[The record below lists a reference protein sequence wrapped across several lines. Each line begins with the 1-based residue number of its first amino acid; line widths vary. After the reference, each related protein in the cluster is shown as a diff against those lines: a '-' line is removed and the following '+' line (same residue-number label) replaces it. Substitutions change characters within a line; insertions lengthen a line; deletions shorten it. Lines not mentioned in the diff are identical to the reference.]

1 MNARAAIDA
10 LASFWNSLFF
20 AEFFPSSAP
29 GIRIPCIAFIVLI
42 KSLNDLLMCG
52 DALLSLAKSLRSS
65 VIVLTKYLVRA
76 RFFRII
82 LARSLR
88 SLTSSNSSSENAIDI
103 MKIQFQ
109 GIKIQ
114 FILNTC
120 LVIFASFVDMH
131 SFAISII
138 IKFHFCDAYLGI

>member
-10 LASFWNSLFF
+10 RASFWNSLFL

-29 GIRIPCIAFIVLI
+29 GIRMPCIAFIVLI
-42 KSLNDLLMCG
+42 KSLNDLLMFG
-52 DALLSLAKSLRSS
+52 DAVLSLAKSLRSS

-88 SLTSSNSSSENAIDI
+88 SLTSSNSSSEITINIT
-103 MKIQFQ
+103 KIQFLA
-109 GIKIQ
+109 K
-114 FILNTC
+114 
-120 LVIFASFVDMH
+120 
-131 SFAISII
+131 
-138 IKFHFCDAYLGI
+138 K

>member
-1 MNARAAIDA
+1 MKVFHSTAIAHRTSD
-10 LASFWNSLFF
+10 FV
-20 AEFFPSSAP
+20 P
-29 GIRIPCIAFIVLI
+29 GIRMPCIAFIVLI
-42 KSLNDLLMCG
+42 KSLKDLLMCG
-52 DALLSLAKSLRSS
+52 VALLSLAKSLRSS

-88 SLTSSNSSSENAIDI
+88 SFTSSNSSSEKWSYENII
-103 MKIQFQ
+103 CCRVYKENLKMKIQF
-109 GIKIQ
+109 
-114 FILNTC
+114 FRNTC
-120 LVIFASFVDMH
+120 FIIFSFFVDMH